1 MKDFAYVD
9 AKKLEAL
16 PELLD
21 TTWGQSAILAGG
33 TDLLDWLK
41 ERLEEP
47 ERVINIKQLGEMRGI
62 EHGKVLQIGALT
74 TIAEI
79 AADEQIERDYPVLAQ
94 AAAQIATPQLRNM
107 GTIGGNLCQRPRC
120 WYFREKEYPCR
131 KKGGPRCFAR
141 TGLNKYH
148 AIFGGGPCYIVHP
161 SDSAPA
167 LQALGANL
175 EIHGPEGKKEVPLEG
190 FFQMPQEN
198 LERENSLRPN
208 EIVTRIRVPKP
219 APGARSTY
227 LKFREKQSL
236 DFAISSVA
244 ILLAMNGDRVE
255 AARLVLGG
263 VAPIPW
269 RCPAAEAELEGSR
282 LSSTVI
288 AKAAAAAAVGA
299 EPLSD
304 NRYKV
309 KLTQNL
315 VRRALEGLTG

>member
-9 AKKLEAL
+9 AKKLEAI

-21 TTWGQSAILAGG
+21 ATWGQSAILAGG
-33 TDLLDWLK
+33 TDLLDRLK
-41 ERLEEP
+41 ERLEDP
-47 ERVINIKQLGEMRGI
+47 ERVINIKQLGKMRGI

-79 AADEQIERDYPVLAQ
+79 AADEQIGRDYPVLAQ
-94 AAAQIATPQLRNM
+94 AAAGIATPQLRNM

-120 WYFREKEYPCR
+120 WYFRGREYPCR
-131 KKGGPRCFAR
+131 KKGGSRCFAR

-167 LQALGANL
+167 LQALGASL
-175 EIHGPEGKKEVPLEG
+175 EIYGPEGEKEVPLEG
-190 FFQMPQEN
+190 FFQLPQEN

-236 DFAISSVA
+236 DFAVSSVA
-244 ILLAMNGDRVE
+244 ILLAMDGDRVE

-269 RCPAAEAELEGSR
+269 CCPEAEVELEGGR
-282 LSSTVI
+282 LSSTRI
-288 AKAAAAAAVGA
+288 AKAAAAAVAGA

-309 KLTQNL
+309 KLTRNL